1 MKMTQIIK
9 QKQTKLKVMNQN
21 KIKKKNKKRKKKR
34 KRNSH
39 LKKEQRNSELK
50 VNRCIIILLA
60 NLRKKKKIQINR
72 QILQRKNK
80 FQNDE
85 KIMK

>member
-1 MKMTQIIK
+1 MKMTQTIK

-21 KIKKKNKKRKKKR
+21 KIKKKNKKRKKKK

-39 LKKEQRNSELK
+39 QKKEQRNLEPK
-50 VNRCIIILLA
+50 VKRCIMILLA
-60 NLRKKKKIQINR
+60 SLRNKKKIQIKR
-72 QILQRKNK
+72 QILQKKNK